1 MVFYVYMRPRE
12 RMWVGTIIT
21 KERIIIIN
29 LYNKK
34 KNLIG
39 ENVWWVWNVRMSEEG
54 MYHEILINISILYL
68 NMVCIRFR

>member
-29 LYNKK
+29 LYNKEK
-34 KNLIG
+34 K
-39 ENVWWVWNVRMSEEG
+39 
-54 MYHEILINISILYL
+54 L
-68 NMVCIRFR
+68 NRRKCMVGVKCKNE